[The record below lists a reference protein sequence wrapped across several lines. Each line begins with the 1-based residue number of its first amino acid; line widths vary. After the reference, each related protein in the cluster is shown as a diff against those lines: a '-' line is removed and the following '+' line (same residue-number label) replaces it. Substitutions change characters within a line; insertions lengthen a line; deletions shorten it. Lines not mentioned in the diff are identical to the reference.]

1 MMMKS
6 LLLAA
11 TALVAAVAQA
21 QTPPVQPPAAAD
33 WPTWGYDSERT
44 AWNRGETSLSTSNV
58 GKLKIKWQVQL
69 PVPIIDVVL
78 STLTAPVVVE
88 KVDTAQGKRDIMLI
102 LGSNDILYALDAAT
116 GATLWTRSYPNPV
129 KPTKIAT
136 WLCPNTNNATPTI
149 DKARSIVFFLPSDG
163 KLRGVSLADGSDR
176 MEATEMVAPFARAWS
191 LNLVGD
197 TLYTTSGRA
206 CGEIT
211 DPKSPMLAARFLDEP
226 YNPNARPTDPSAVT
240 AIDVAD
246 LAKPQVTRF
255 YLSNGR
261 PASPWG
267 RGGLVRGPVDSV
279 IFATSDGLFDP
290 ASGSWGD
297 TLLQLAPKAT
307 RVVDSFTP
315 QSHKYILSKDLGGS
329 ASPVIFPLGERK
341 IVAYAQK
348 EGILRLLDASNLGGK
363 LANLHQKPLWES
375 PLLANDLAA
384 GTDPSQGIWGA
395 ITTWLS
401 PGGKRFI
408 YLPVWGPPSVKAPPF
423 PVNGGAAPNGSIM
436 AFEVVERDGI
446 VSAEPRWTTRD
457 MIMPDPVSVANGVV
471 YATSTGGQT
480 MQNPRTPA
488 GERLFNTTP
497 ESIKNRSTPVGNLIL
512 QAFDAETGKP
522 LYSSSKTITDWVHF
536 GEPVVALGKVFLVT
550 HDAHVYAFGL

>member
-1 MMMKS
+1 MKK

-11 TALVAAVAQA
+11 AALVGAVAQA
-21 QTPPVQPPAAAD
+21 QTPPVQAPAAAD
-33 WPTWGYDSERT
+33 WPTWGYDTERT
-44 AWNRGETSLSTSNV
+44 AWNRGETTLSKANV
-58 GKLKIKWQVQL
+58 GKLKVKWQTQL
-69 PVPIIDVVL
+69 PVPVIDVVL
-78 STLTAPVVVE
+78 SSLTAPVVVAG
-88 KVDTAQGKRDIMLI
+88 VDTAGGKRDMLLI
-102 LGSNDILYALDAAT
+102 LGSNDVLYALDAAS

-149 DKARSIVFFLPSDG
+149 DKARGIVFFLASDG

-176 MEATEMVAPFARAWS
+176 LAPTEMVAPFSRAWS
-191 LNLVGD
+191 LNLIGD
-197 TLYTTSGRA
+197 IVYTTSGRA

-226 YNPNARPTDPSAVT
+226 YNPDARPTDPSAVT

-246 LAKPQVTRF
+246 LQKPQVTRF

-267 RGGLVRGPVDSV
+267 RGGLIKGPVDSV
-279 IFATSDGLFDP
+279 LFATSDGLFDP

-297 TLLQLAPKAT
+297 TLLQLSARAV

-315 QSHKYILSKDLGGS
+315 ENHKYILSKDLGGS
-329 ASPVIFPLGERK
+329 GSPVIFPFGERK

-348 EGILRLLDASNLGGK
+348 EGVLRLLDASNLGGK
-363 LANLHQKPLWES
+363 LANLHQKPLWQS
-375 PLLANDLAA
+375 SLLANDLAA
-384 GTDPSQGIWGA
+384 GTDPSQGVWGA
-395 ITTWLS
+395 ISTWQS
-401 PGGKRFI
+401 PAGKRFV
-408 YLPVWGPPSVKAPPF
+408 YLPVWGPPSVKAPTF
-423 PVNGGAAPNGSIM
+423 PVTDGPAPNGSVM
-436 AFEVVERDGI
+436 AFEVVERDGAI
-446 VSAEPRWTTRD
+446 SAEPRWITRN
-457 MIMPDPVSVANGVV
+457 MIMPDPVAVANGVV

-480 MQNPRTPA
+480 MQNPRNAA

-512 QAFDAETGKP
+512 YALDAETGKP
-522 LYSSSKTITDWVHF
+522 LYSSGNTIPDWVHF
-536 GEPVVALGKVFLVT
+536 GQPVVAMSKVFLVT

>member
-1 MMMKS
+1 MRIF
-6 LLLAA
+6 LLAA
-11 TALVAAVAQA
+11 AFVGTVAQA
-21 QTPPVQPPAAAD
+21 QTQPASAD

-44 AWNRGETSLSTSNV
+44 AWNRGETGLSTANV
-58 GKLKIKWQVQL
+58 GKLKVKWQVQL
-69 PVPIIDVVL
+69 PVPVIDVVL
-78 STLTAPVVVE
+78 STLTAPVVIAD
-88 KVDTAQGKRDIMLI
+88 VDTAGGKRDMLLI
-102 LGSNDILYALDAAT
+102 LGSNDVLYAIDAAS

-149 DKARSIVFFLPSDG
+149 DKARGIVFFLASDG

-176 MEATEMVAPFARAWS
+176 LAPTEMVAPFARAWS
-191 LNLVGD
+191 LNLIGD
-197 TLYTTSGRA
+197 IVYTTSGRA

-211 DPKSPMLAARFLDEP
+211 DSKSPMLAARFLDEP
-226 YNPNARPTDPSAVT
+226 YNPDARPTDPSAVT

-267 RGGLVRGPVDSV
+267 RGGVIKGPVDSV
-279 IFATSDGLFDP
+279 LFSTSDGLFDP
-290 ASGSWGD
+290 ASGNWGD
-297 TLLQLAPKAT
+297 TLLQLSARAA

-315 QSHKYILSKDLGGS
+315 ENHKYILSKDLGGS
-329 ASPVIFPLGERK
+329 GSPVIFPLGERK

-348 EGILRLLDASNLGGK
+348 EGVLRLLDASNLGGK

-375 PLLANDLAA
+375 SLLANDLAS
-384 GTDPSQGIWGA
+384 GTDPSQGVWGA
-395 ITTWLS
+395 LTTWQS
-401 PGGKRFI
+401 PAGKRFI
-408 YLPVWGPPSVKAPPF
+408 YLPVWGPPSVKAPAF
-423 PVNGGAAPNGSIM
+423 PANGGPAPNGSIM
-436 AFEVVERDGI
+436 AFEVMERDGA
-446 VSAEPRWTTRD
+446 VTAEPRWTSRD

-512 QAFDAETGKP
+512 YAFDAESGKP
-522 LYSSSKTITDWVHF
+522 LYSSGKTITDWVHF
-536 GEPVVALGKVFLVT
+536 GQPVVAMGKVFLVT